1 MKYTP
6 EDSILSG
13 KAKKNKKDADLKSY
27 FENTHQVFTPSW
39 IKYKNPSL
47 KSEEEEGE
55 EDEKPKPKGMALLKK
70 IYGGGSGFDEKE
82 GGSKIDNPELYE
94 KARQIADEKYSKP
107 SAYKSGFIVKTYKE
121 LGGTYSGKKE
131 NKGIGRWFKEGWSDI
146 GGQEYPVYRP
156 TKRVSKDTPLT
167 ADEIDPQQA
176 KKQIKLKQKIRGKSN
191 LPPFK
196 PKGGYTPCKTSCKAK
211 VSKRFDEVV
220 DNYQDVIN
228 HLEEHQAEGVGD
240 PMDVKQ
246 SKLLKKDIKRIN
258 ALHLQEADKIGTSD
272 PLYQVSN
279 PRQVQKE
286 AREIYGKDA
295 IVYKSS
301 NPKKKYQI
309 QDKNTGKWVFFGD
322 AKMED
327 FTKHQDPVRRE
338 RYLKR
343 ALGIKGKWRE
353 NPFSPNTLS
362 ILLLW

>member
-1 MKYTP
+1 MKYDP
-6 EDSILSG
+6 FDSILSG

-55 EDEKPKPKGMALLKK
+55 EDDEKGNPKGMSLLKK
-70 IYGGGSGFDEKE
+70 IYGGGSPCWKG
-82 GGSKIDNPELYE
+82 YE
-94 KARQIADEKYSKP
+94 QFGMK
-107 SAYKSGFIVKTYKE
+107 VK
-121 LGGTYSGKKE
+121 
-131 NKGIGRWFKEGWSDI
+131 NGRKVPNCI
-146 GGQEYPVYRP
+146 P
-156 TKRVSKDTPLT
+156 
-167 ADEIDPQQA
+167 
-176 KKQIKLKQKIRGKSN
+176 
-191 LPPFK
+191 K
-196 PKGGYTPCKTSCKAK
+196 PKGGSTPCNTSCKAK
-211 VSKRFDEVV
+211 VSKRFNEVV

-240 PMDVKQ
+240 PMDKKQ
-246 SKLLKKDIKRIN
+246 SKVLKKDIKRIN
-258 ALHLQEADKIGTSD
+258 ALHLQEADKIGTGD

-286 AREIYGKDA
+286 ARDIYGKDA

-309 QDKNTGKWVFFGD
+309 QDKNTGKWVHFGD